1 MGIEDIIQEHYN
13 QGLADGMKVLKEA
26 IEMYERAKG
35 HYPSMEYLVQQM
47 IPDLIENI
55 PDIVR
60 VRNVD
65 IRLN

>member
-26 IEMYERAKG
+26 IEMYEKTKG

>member
-1 MGIEDIIQEHYN
+1 
-13 QGLADGMKVLKEA
+13 
-26 IEMYERAKG
+26 MYEKSQG